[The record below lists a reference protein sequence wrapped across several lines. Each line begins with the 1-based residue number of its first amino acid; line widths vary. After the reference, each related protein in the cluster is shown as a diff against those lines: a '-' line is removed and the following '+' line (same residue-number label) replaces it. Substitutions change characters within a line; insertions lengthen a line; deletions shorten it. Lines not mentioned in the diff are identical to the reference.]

1 MKAFLGPITS
11 MGGDDELAF
20 DILVQVCRDDG
31 RPIKQVT
38 LSVPYQV
45 TDTTRAALLARAKTA
60 AIQAAADRGVTLTT
74 GDITSILL

>member
-20 DILVQVCRDDG
+20 DILVQICRDDG
-31 RPIKQVT
+31 RPLKQVT
-38 LSVPYQV
+38 LPITYQV
-45 TDTTRAALLARAKTA
+45 TDTTRAALLARAKAA
-60 AIQAAADRGVTLTT
+60 AIQAAADRGVTLTS

>member
-11 MGGDDELAF
+11 MAGDDELAF

-31 RPIKQVT
+31 RPLKQVT

-60 AIQAAADRGVTLTT
+60 AIQAAADRGVTLTS